1 MKIAIDAMGGDFGPR
16 NPVEGA
22 VQAATE
28 FDIQVV
34 LVGREEEIKKELER
48 LRVPQSLPV
57 QVVNA
62 KDVVDMNDKAS
73 TALRKKSSSIMVAS
87 SLVKKGRAQ
96 GIVSAGNTG
105 ATMAAAKFVI
115 GCLQGV
121 DRPGLAMVIPTPK
134 GNAVLLDVG
143 ANVDCKPHHLTHFG
157 IMGYIYAKGILN
169 IPEPKIGLLSI
180 GEEESKGN
188 EVTREAYRMLKDS
201 PLNFYGNIEGTD
213 VFSGKVDVIVC
224 DGFVGNITLKVGE
237 SIAATMQALLK
248 EEVGKI
254 FASKLAYPILR
265 QVFARFQKL
274 TDYSEY
280 AGAALLGIK
289 ETCIICHGRSS
300 PKAIKNAIK
309 IATDFYQNRVNHH
322 IKEQILNFTMH
333 KSSIK

>member
-1 MKIAIDAMGGDFGPR
+1 MKIAVDAMGGDFAPR

-28 FDIQVV
+28 FNIEVV
-34 LVGREEEIKKELER
+34 LVGREAEIKKELQR
-48 LRVPQSLPV
+48 LKAPQNLPIGIIS
-57 QVVNA
+57 A
-62 KDVVDMNDKAS
+62 EDVVDMNDKAS
-73 TALRKKSSSIMVAS
+73 TVLRKKSSSIMVAS
-87 SLVKKGRAQ
+87 SLVKESRAQ

-105 ATMAAAKFVI
+105 ATMAAVKFVI

-121 DRPGLAMVIPTPK
+121 DRPALAMVIPTLK
-134 GNAVLLDVG
+134 GSAVLLDVG

-157 IMGYIYAKGILN
+157 IMGYIYAKGMLDIS
-169 IPEPKIGLLSI
+169 EPKIGLLSI

-188 EVTREAYRMLKDS
+188 EVTREAYQMLKNS

-224 DGFVGNITLKVGE
+224 DGFIGNITLKVSE
-237 SIAATMQALLK
+237 SIAATMHTLLK
-248 EEVGKI
+248 EEVGKV
-254 FASKLAYPILR
+254 FVSKLAYPILR
-265 QVFARFQKL
+265 QVFVRFQKL

-280 AGAALLGIK
+280 AGAPLLGIK

-309 IATDFYQNRVNHH
+309 IAADFHQNRVNQL
-322 IKEQILNFTMH
+322 IKEHILNFTMR
-333 KSSIK
+333 KGTIK

>member
-1 MKIAIDAMGGDFGPR
+1 MKIAVDAMGGDFAPR

-22 VQAATE
+22 VQAARE
-28 FDIQVV
+28 FDINIV
-34 LVGREEEIKKELER
+34 LVGKEKEIKNELQR
-48 LRVPQSLPV
+48 LRVSENLSV
-57 QVVNA
+57 QIINA
-62 KDVVDMNDKAS
+62 EDVVDMSSKAS
-73 TALRKKSSSIMVAS
+73 TVLRKKSSSIMVAS
-87 SLVKKGRAQ
+87 SLVKEGKAQ

-121 DRPGLAMVIPTPK
+121 DRPALAMVIPTPK

-143 ANVDCKPHHLTHFG
+143 ANIDCKPHHLIHFG

-188 EVTREAYRMLKDS
+188 EVTREAYQMLKNS

-224 DGFVGNITLKVGE
+224 DGFIGNITLKVSE
-237 SIAATMQALLK
+237 SIAATMQSILK
-248 EEVGKI
+248 EEMGKN
-254 FASKLAYPILR
+254 FVSKLAYSLR
-265 QVFARFQKL
+265 RQAFVRFQKL

-280 AGAALLGIK
+280 AGAPLLGIK

-309 IATDFYQNRVNHH
+309 IAADFYHNRGNQR
-322 IKEQILNFTMH
+322 IKEQILNLTMH
-333 KSSIK
+333 K

>member
-1 MKIAIDAMGGDFGPR
+1 MKIAVDAMGGDFAPR

-22 VQAATE
+22 VQAARE
-28 FDIQVV
+28 FDINIV
-34 LVGREEEIKKELER
+34 LVGKEKEIKNEFQR
-48 LRVPQSLPV
+48 LRVSENLSV
-57 QVVNA
+57 QIINA
-62 KDVVDMNDKAS
+62 EDVVDMSSKAS
-73 TALRKKSSSIMVAS
+73 TVLRKKSSSIMVAS
-87 SLVKKGRAQ
+87 SLVKEGKAQ

-121 DRPGLAMVIPTPK
+121 DRPALAMVIPTPK

-143 ANVDCKPHHLTHFG
+143 ANIDCKPHHLIHFG

-188 EVTREAYRMLKDS
+188 EVTREAYQMLKNS

-224 DGFVGNITLKVGE
+224 DGFVGNITLKVSE
-237 SIAATMQALLK
+237 SIAATMQTILK
-248 EEVGKI
+248 EEMGKNLV
-254 FASKLAYPILR
+254 SKLAYSLR
-265 QVFARFQKL
+265 RQAFVRFQKL

-280 AGAALLGIK
+280 AGAPLLGIK

-309 IATDFYQNRVNHH
+309 IASDFYQNRGNQR
-322 IKEQILNFTMH
+322 IKEQILSLTSPKKLH
-333 KSSIK
+333 